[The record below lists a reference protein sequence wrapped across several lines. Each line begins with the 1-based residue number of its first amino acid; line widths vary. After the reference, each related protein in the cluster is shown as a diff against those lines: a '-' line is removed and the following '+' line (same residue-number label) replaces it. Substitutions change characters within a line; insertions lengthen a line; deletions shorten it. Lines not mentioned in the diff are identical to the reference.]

1 MWRHQYWWVWFVPYW
16 ASPNAAH
23 FHSGSNSNMPYLA
36 YFQDFQFLI
45 SDFHHIDFDRAQF
58 IIHVYICTFS
68 LTGTES
74 VNSIIRWSSVYKKSH
89 KCTNSVKLSTIGHAW
104 NRFPDFITM
113 SEILPNFT
121 DTTRVS
127 LSSADNIKIGEF
139 FTGLNIGLFI
149 DLIHARAR
157 RTFDILFK
165 NKGYLRS
172 VLYRIQMIP
181 DRQELAVLPNYW
193 IFSSLAHWFRKGT
206 WIISMMSCGGSFRIL
221 ETSFLE
227 LATSVKMSNNSWTHL
242 ESLQFFCEMY
252 ETVSLKYAWV
262 TKNASKNDFVLKLQ
276 LERQRLIDH

>member
-1 MWRHQYWWVWFVPYW
+1 
-16 ASPNAAH
+16 
-23 FHSGSNSNMPYLA
+23 MPYLA

-181 DRQELAVLPNYW
+181 DRQGLAVLPNY
-193 IFSSLAHWFRKGT
+193 
-206 WIISMMSCGGSFRIL
+206 
-221 ETSFLE
+221 
-227 LATSVKMSNNSWTHL
+227 
-242 ESLQFFCEMY
+242 
-252 ETVSLKYAWV
+252 
-262 TKNASKNDFVLKLQ
+262 
-276 LERQRLIDH
+276 